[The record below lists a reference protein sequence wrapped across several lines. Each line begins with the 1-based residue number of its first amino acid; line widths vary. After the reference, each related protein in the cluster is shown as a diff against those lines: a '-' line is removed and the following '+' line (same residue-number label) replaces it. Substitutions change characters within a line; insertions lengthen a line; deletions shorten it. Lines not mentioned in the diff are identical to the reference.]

1 MKIENTKE
9 ELEKIRWKVVNNQTD
24 FSKAEILCLAAVY
37 TEIQTAIGKK
47 PKPFDVTCTSCI
59 KTAAG
64 VVKNFILYHE
74 EKQLSTPTKAVITK
88 TVVSEP
94 TPDESTDISKM
105 NYQELR
111 RLAVKEGFKGP
122 NAPKAVLIEFLTNL

>member
-9 ELEKIRWKVVNNQTD
+9 ELEKIRWKVTNNQTD

-37 TEIQTAIGKK
+37 TEIQEAIGKK

-74 EKQLSTPTKAVITK
+74 EKQVSAPTKAVITK
-88 TVVSEP
+88 TVIKEP
-94 TPDESTDISKM
+94 TPDESIDISTMK
-105 NYQELR
+105 YQDLR
-111 RLAVKEGFKGP
+111 KLAVKEGYQGP
-122 NAPKAVLIEFLTNL
+122 NYHKTLLIEYLTNL

>member
-9 ELEKIRWKVVNNQTD
+9 ELEQIRWKVVNNQTD

-37 TEIQTAIGKK
+37 TELQTAIGKK
-47 PKPFDVTCTSCI
+47 PKTFDVTCTSCI

-64 VVKNFILYHE
+64 VVKNFIQFHE
-74 EKQLSTPTKAVITK
+74 EIQVSKPTKAVITK
-88 TVVSEP
+88 TVVTEP
-94 TPDESTDISKM
+94 TQKESTDISEM

-111 RLAVKEGFKGP
+111 RLAVQEGFKER